1 MKRSLLMTMLG
12 LFWAIGLSA
21 KAELPTNWTK
31 ASEAYQD
38 KQYAEALRLYEG
50 FIEDGYA
57 SAALFYNMGNA
68 YYRQDKIGL
77 AILYYEKAL
86 KLSPRDAAVRANLD
100 LAQSQQVDQIQ
111 ALPSF
116 FLDRWQQSLQSIFSS
131 NTWSILGLL
140 LLWTG
145 VGGLIFWLLAAERTQ
160 RKRGFI
166 IGATLLVLSIIPFY
180 LSAGRASFE
189 RNPGT
194 AILLEAEYGLRT
206 APEEESTVILPLHE
220 GVKVAIIDR
229 IGEWMKVQLQDGA
242 QGWLPEEALGM
253 I

>member
-1 MKRSLLMTMLG
+1 MKRSLLMTILAIF
-12 LFWAIGLSA
+12 LAIGLSA

-31 ASEAYQD
+31 ANEAYKD
-38 KQYAEALRLYEG
+38 KQYSEALKLYEG
-50 FIEDGYA
+50 FIEEGLA
-57 SAALFYNMGNA
+57 SAALFYNMGNV
-68 YYRQDKIGL
+68 YYRQDKVGL

-86 KLSPRDAAVRANLD
+86 KLSPRDAAVRANLA
-100 LAQSQQVDQIQ
+100 LAQSRQLDQIQ
-111 ALPSF
+111 ALPAF
-116 FLDRWQQSLQSIFSS
+116 FLDRWQQALQSIFPS

-140 LLWTG
+140 LLWSG

-160 RKRGFI
+160 RKRGFL
-166 IGATLLVLSIIPFY
+166 IGATLLILSIIPFY

-194 AILLEAEYGLRT
+194 AILLESEYGLRT

-220 GVKVAIIDR
+220 GVKVLIIDR
-229 IGEWMKVQLQDGA
+229 IGEWMKVQLEDGE
-242 QGWLPEEALGM
+242 QGWLPETALGM

>member
-1 MKRSLLMTMLG
+1 MKRSLLMTILAIF
-12 LFWAIGLSA
+12 LAIGLSA

-31 ASEAYQD
+31 ANEAYKD
-38 KQYAEALRLYEG
+38 KQYTEALKLYEG
-50 FIEDGYA
+50 FIEEGLA
-57 SAALFYNMGNA
+57 SAALFYNMGNV
-68 YYRQDKIGL
+68 YYRQDKVGL

-86 KLSPRDAAVRANLD
+86 KLSPRDAAVRANLA
-100 LAQSQQVDQIQ
+100 LAQSRQVDQIQ
-111 ALPSF
+111 ALPAF
-116 FLDRWQQSLQSIFSS
+116 FLDRWQQALQSIFPS

-160 RKRGFI
+160 RKRGFL
-166 IGATLLVLSIIPFY
+166 IGATLLTLSIIPFY
-180 LSAGRASFE
+180 LSASRASFE

-194 AILLEAEYGLRT
+194 AILLEPEYGLRT

-220 GVKVAIIDR
+220 GVKLLIIDR
-229 IGEWMKVQLQDGA
+229 IGEWMKVQLEDGE

>member
-1 MKRSLLMTMLG
+1 MTTLAIF
-12 LFWAIGLSA
+12 LAIGLSA

-31 ASEAYQD
+31 ANEAYKN
-38 KQYAEALRLYEG
+38 KQYAEALKLYEG
-50 FIEDGYA
+50 FIEEGLA
-57 SAALFYNMGNA
+57 SAALFYNMGNV

-86 KLSPRDAAVRANLD
+86 KLSPRDAAVRANLT
-100 LAQSQQVDQIQ
+100 LAQSRQVDQIQ
-111 ALPSF
+111 ALPAF
-116 FLDRWQQSLQSIFSS
+116 FLDRWQQALQSIFSS

-140 LLWTG
+140 LLWAG
-145 VGGLIFWLLAAERTQ
+145 VGGLIFWLLASARTQ

-166 IGATLLVLSIIPFY
+166 IGSTLLILSIIPFY

-189 RNPGT
+189 QNPGT
-194 AILLEAEYGLRT
+194 AILLESEYGLRT

-220 GVKVAIIDR
+220 GVKLLIIDR
-229 IGEWMKVQLQDGA
+229 IGEWMKVQLEDGE

>member
-1 MKRSLLMTMLG
+1 MTIWA
-12 LFWAIGLSA
+12 LFWVIGLSA
-21 KAELPTNWTK
+21 KAELPTDWTK
-31 ASEAYQD
+31 ANEAYQD
-38 KQYAEALRLYEG
+38 KQYSEALKLYEG

-57 SAALFYNMGNA
+57 SAALFYNMGNV

-86 KLSPRDAAVRANLD
+86 KLAPRDAAVRSNLA
-100 LAQSQQVDQIQ
+100 LAQNRQVDEIQ
-111 ALPSF
+111 ALPAF

-140 LLWTG
+140 LLWSG
-145 VGGLIFWLLAAERTQ
+145 VGGLVFWLLAGERTQ

-166 IGATLLVLSIIPFY
+166 IGATLLILSIIPFY